1 MPILERTVQN
11 RFYPHPVIALE
22 GWPFIIGGLIVSVL
36 VSLCHGWW
44 SLPFWLFTAFAIQF
58 FRDPARDIPQDP
70 EAILCPAD
78 GRIIVIERTTDPYRH
93 VEALKISVFMNV
105 FNVHSQ
111 RMPIDG
117 VVTKVEYFKGKF
129 FNAALDKA
137 SSDNE
142 RNAVL
147 ATTRTGRDITFVQI
161 AGLVA
166 RRILCYVKA
175 GEPVIRGERYGFIR
189 FGSRVDVY
197 LPTDAQALVA
207 IGDKVKASTTIL
219 ARLPLTAPHPHTP
232 NNDSPSQTTATPENP
247 QTNANPT
254 ESTTA
259 NTKETANTNL
269 NDEAIENAAE
279 QVRAAAQTVVNS

>member
-1 MPILERTVQN
+1 MPILERVVKN
-11 RFYPHPVIALE
+11 RFYPHPIIALE
-22 GWPFIIGGLIVSVL
+22 GWPFIIGGLIVSLL

-44 SLPFWLFTAFAIQF
+44 SLPFWLFTVFALQF
-58 FRDPARDIPQDP
+58 FRDPARDIPQD
-70 EAILCPAD
+70 ADAVLCPAD
-78 GRIIVIERTTDPYRH
+78 GRVIVVERTTDPYRH

-117 VVTKVEYFKGKF
+117 TVTKVEYFKGKF
-129 FNAALDKA
+129 VNAALDKA
-137 SSDNE
+137 SRENE

-147 ATTRTGRDITFVQI
+147 ATTRNGHEITFVQI

-197 LPTDAQALVA
+197 LPPESQALVS

-219 ARLPLTAPHPHTP
+219 ARLPEAPAAAD
-232 NNDSPSQTTATPENP
+232 NNSETQTSHH
-247 QTNANPT
+247 
-254 ESTTA
+254 ESA
-259 NTKETANTNL
+259 NTDEAASSQLIQVETQSAASQENNTN
-269 NDEAIENAAE
+269 ESKA
-279 QVRAAAQTVVNS
+279 

>member
-1 MPILERTVQN
+1 MPILERVVKN

-22 GWPFIIGGLIVSVL
+22 GWPFIIGGLIVSLL

-44 SLPFWLFTAFAIQF
+44 SLPFWLFTVFALQF
-58 FRDPARDIPQDP
+58 FRDPARDIPQ
-70 EAILCPAD
+70 EANAVLCPAD
-78 GRIIVIERTTDPYRH
+78 GRVIVVERATDPYRH
-93 VEALKISVFMNV
+93 VEALKISIFMNV

-111 RMPIDG
+111 RMPVDG
-117 VVTKVEYFKGKF
+117 VVTRVEYFKGRF

-137 SSDNE
+137 SSENE

-147 ATTRTGRDITFVQI
+147 ATTRNGHDITFVQI

-197 LPTDAQALVA
+197 LPPESQALVS

-219 ARLPLTAPHPHTP
+219 ARLPEAAPE
-232 NNDSPSQTTATPENP
+232 Q
-247 QTNANPT
+247 
-254 ESTTA
+254 TA
-259 NTKETANTNL
+259 NKSDTSNAVDNTHQT
-269 NDEAIENAAE
+269 DDAMIAAAAE
-279 QVRAAAQTVVNS
+279 RVQTAVQTLRQQA